1 MRKMLVTGLVPTLF
15 TSVLLTACGQSSNMP
30 MASNTPSPTTPSPS
44 PTPGPVPVPVPTPGP
59 VAGPKTC
66 ITNAGNYN
74 EMATD
79 AGMLAVT
86 GGFGVPFCEEKFLS
100 DYPDADIPDRAP
112 GTGGI
117 GNPMAPSY
125 SGLEHCAR
133 RSEGKVYECK
143 PTAGS
148 IALLPD
154 NRMVYFNALESTEN
168 VEFNIV
174 KEFGDVSVN
183 DQTRVLTLNSNNVAS
198 WTRPINVDGGAE
210 NPTNDTDGGLGD
222 PLTGISPDDGARND
236 GALFCAHLVNLYDG
250 RVMAA
255 GGTDYYTELGAVE
268 LEGLKNTRIFN
279 PANDTWTQADLM
291 SWGRWYPTMVTFANG
306 NVFVASGVRKL
317 LKPVYLDRPADESG
331 RNETHTEIF
340 QPGCNDGRG
349 KWTDQ
354 GETGRRSLPL
364 FARLHLLP
372 NDEVLYAAGGQAFN
386 PAGQSYDM
394 ALFWDQMAVFNAG
407 TKSWRAIGMPG
418 SLPFPGFRGSTS
430 NVMLPLVPDA
440 NGSYNQVKLLTM
452 GGTYGLS
459 PGSPVPLAGSRIDTV
474 NLAAGAVTGMDTE
487 DTGSLNT
494 ARWYGSGVLLPT
506 GKVMLFSGADL
517 DEVISPG
524 SGVPNLQT
532 EMWDPDTGEWT
543 EMAVQGKARTYHN
556 VAFLLPDGRVMVGGH
571 GPISNNYA
579 FNLELPGRSP
589 QGRDPSFEIYSP
601 PYMFKARPSITSV
614 SASSVAPGGTLT
626 INTPNAASIA
636 ADGFVVLVRRTAL
649 THLVDGDQR
658 NVVLKV
664 NSSTG
669 TSLTVQIPDNDG
681 AKNQAVVP
689 PGHYMLF
696 VVNKSGTDLVPSV
709 SAPVLITG
717 ADLSCR

>member
-1 MRKMLVTGLVPTLF
+1 MYKKLMPHLLPTLF
-15 TSVLLTACGQSSNMP
+15 TAALLTGCGQSSSVQTV
-30 MASNTPSPTTPSPS
+30 MATPSPAPTPAPTPSPAPAPSPS
-44 PTPGPVPVPVPTPGP
+44 PGPV
-59 VAGPKTC
+59 GPKTC
-66 ITNAGNYN
+66 ITNAANYN

-79 AGMLAVT
+79 AAAMLST
-86 GGFGVPFCEEKFLS
+86 GGFSVPFCEEKFLS
-100 DYPDADIPDRAP
+100 DYPDAEIPDRGP
-112 GTGGI
+112 LT
-117 GNPMAPSY
+117 NPMPPSY
-125 SGLEHCAR
+125 SGLEHCGR
-133 RSEGKVYECK
+133 RSNDKFYECK

-174 KEFGDVSVN
+174 KEYGDVSVN
-183 DQTRVLTLNSNNVAS
+183 DQTRVLSLGVNSVAS
-198 WTRPINVDGGAE
+198 WTRPINVDGGAK
-210 NPTNDTDGGLGD
+210 NPTNDGSGN
-222 PLTGISPDDGARND
+222 PATGTSPDDGFRND

-255 GGTDYYTELGAVE
+255 GGTDYYTEAGAVE

-291 SWGRWYPTMVTFANG
+291 TWGRWYPTMVTFANG

-317 LKPVYLDRPADESG
+317 LKPVYADRPADESG

-340 QPGCNDGRG
+340 QPGCDEGKG

-372 NDEVLYAAGGQAFN
+372 NNEVLYAAGGQAFN

-394 ALFWDQMAVFNAG
+394 ALFWDRMAVFNAG
-407 TKSWRAIGMPG
+407 TKAWRDIGMPG
-418 SLPFPGFRGSTS
+418 SAPYIGFRGSTS
-430 NVMLPLVPDA
+430 NMMLPLVPDA
-440 NGSYNQVKLLTM
+440 SGAYNKVELLTM
-452 GGTYGLS
+452 GGTFGLS
-459 PGSPVPLAGSRIDTV
+459 PGSPMPINVTRVDTV
-474 NLAAGAVTGMDTE
+474 TLAAGVATTMQTRNVGNL
-487 DTGSLNT
+487 SV
-494 ARWYGSGVLLPT
+494 ARWYGHGVLMPT

-524 SGVPNLQT
+524 SGTPNRQT
-532 EMWDPDTGEWT
+532 EIWDPATGNWT
-543 EMAVQGKARTYHN
+543 RMAMQGKARTYHN
-556 VAFLLPDGRVMVGGH
+556 SAFLLPDGRIMVGGH
-571 GPISNNYA
+571 GPISNNYSMN
-579 FNLELPGRSP
+579 FELPGKSP

-601 PYMFKARPSITSV
+601 PYMFMPRPSITSV

-626 INTPNAASIA
+626 INTPNAASIV
-636 ADGFVVLVRRTAL
+636 ADGHVALVRRTAL

-658 NVVLKV
+658 TVILKV

-696 VVNKSGTDLVPSV
+696 VVNKAGTELVPSV
-709 SAPVLITG
+709 SVPVQITG

>member
-1 MRKMLVTGLVPTLF
+1 MRKTLMVGLLPTLF
-15 TSVLLTACGQSSNMP
+15 TSVLLTACGESGGAGSAVVANTP
-30 MASNTPSPTTPSPS
+30 VGTPSPVTIPSPS
-44 PTPGPVPVPVPTPGP
+44 PTPGPVVR
-59 VAGPKTC
+59 PKSC
-66 ITNAGNYN
+66 ITNAGDYN
-74 EMATD
+74 EMATA
-79 AGMLAVT
+79 AGGLATT

-100 DYPDADIPDRAP
+100 DYPDADIPDR
-112 GTGGI
+112 GTGSG
-117 GNPMAPSY
+117 GATNPMPPSY

-133 RSEGKVYECK
+133 RSENKFYECK

-174 KEFGDVSVN
+174 KEFGDVAIN

-198 WTRPINVDGGAE
+198 WTRPINNDGGAKS
-210 NPTNDTDGGLGD
+210 PTNDGAGSTAGG
-222 PLTGISPDDGARND
+222 TSPDDEFRND
-236 GALFCAHLVNLYDG
+236 GALFCAHLVNLHDG

-255 GGTDYYTELGAVE
+255 GGTDYYTEAGAVE
-268 LEGLKNTRIFN
+268 LEGLKNTRIFD

-291 SWGRWYPTMVTFANG
+291 TWGRWYPTMVTMANG

-317 LKPVYLDRPADESG
+317 LKPVYADRPADESG
-331 RNETHTEIF
+331 RNETHTEMF
-340 QPGCNDGRG
+340 QIGCNAGKG

-372 NDEVLYAAGGQAFN
+372 NNEVLYAAGGQAFN
-386 PAGQSYDM
+386 PAGQSYDQ

-407 TKSWRAIGMPG
+407 TKAWRAIGTPG
-418 SLPFPGFRGSTS
+418 SAPFIGFRGSTS
-430 NVMLPLVPDA
+430 NVMMPLVPDA
-440 NGSYNQVKLLTM
+440 SGGYNKVEFLTM

-459 PGSPVPLAGSRIDTV
+459 PGSPMPINVTRVDTV
-474 NLAAGAVTGMDTE
+474 NLAAGVATTMQTKNVGNLTA
-487 DTGSLNT
+487 
-494 ARWYGSGVLLPT
+494 ARWYGSGVLMPT

-524 SGVPNLQT
+524 SGTPNLQT
-532 EMWDPDTGEWT
+532 EMYDPAAGTWT
-543 EMAVQGKARTYHN
+543 RMALQGKARTYHN
-556 VAFLLPDGRVMVGGH
+556 VAFMLPDGRIMVGGH
-571 GPISNNYA
+571 GPISNNYSMN
-579 FNLELPGRSP
+579 FELPGKSP

-601 PYMFKARPSITSV
+601 PYMFKPRPSITSV
-614 SASSVAPGGTLT
+614 SASTVAPGGTLT

-636 ADGFVVLVRRTAL
+636 ADGFVTLMRRTAL

-658 NVVLKV
+658 SVVLKI

-696 VVNKSGTDLVPSV
+696 VVNKAGDELVPSV
-709 SAPVLITG
+709 SAPVLISG

>member
-1 MRKMLVTGLVPTLF
+1 MRNRIPGSLLPTLRSSLVA
-15 TSVLLTACGQSSNMP
+15 TLAGTLLLSACGDSSHV
-30 MASNTPSPTTPSPS
+30 A
-44 PTPGPVPVPVPTPGP
+44 GVVPTPAPVPSPGP
-59 VAGPKTC
+59 SPVPPPVGAKTC
-66 ITNAGNYN
+66 ITNAANYN

-79 AGMLAVT
+79 SATLMAT
-86 GGFGVPFCEEKFLS
+86 GGFTVPFCEEKFLS
-100 DYPDADIPDRAP
+100 DYPDADIPDRGA
-112 GTGGI
+112 GTGGMT
-117 GNPMAPSY
+117 NPAAPSY

-133 RSEGKVYECK
+133 RSEGKFYECK
-143 PTAGS
+143 PSAGS

-174 KEFGDVSVN
+174 KEYGDVAVN
-183 DQTRVLTLNSNNVAS
+183 DQTRVLTLGGNGVAS
-198 WTRPINVDGGAE
+198 WTRPVNVDGGAK
-210 NPTNDTDGGLGD
+210 NPTNDTDGGAGD
-222 PLTGISPDDGARND
+222 PTTGISPDDGARND

-291 SWGRWYPTMVTFANG
+291 SWGRWYPTMTTLANG
-306 NVFVASGVRKL
+306 NVFIVSGVRKL
-317 LKPVYLDRPADESG
+317 LKPVYADRPADESG

-340 QPGCNDGRG
+340 QPGCNEGRG

-372 NDEVLYAAGGQAFN
+372 NNEVLYAAGGQAFN

-394 ALFWDQMAVFNAG
+394 ALFWDQMAVFNAT
-407 TKSWRAIGMPG
+407 TKSWRAIGTPG
-418 SLPFPGFRGSTS
+418 SAPYLGFRGSTS

-440 NGSYNQVKLLTM
+440 DGGYPKAEFLTM

-459 PGSPVPLAGSRIDTV
+459 PGSPVPIAVSRVDTV
-474 NLAAGAVTGMDTE
+474 NLAAGVVTTMETRNV
-487 DTGSLNT
+487 GSLAK
-494 ARWYGSGVLLPT
+494 ARWYGHGVLLPT
-506 GKVMLFSGADL
+506 GKVMLFSGADM

-524 SGVPNLQT
+524 SGAPNMQT
-532 EMWDPDTGEWT
+532 EIWDPATGNWT
-543 EMAVQGKARTYHN
+543 PMALQGKARTYHN
-556 VAFLLPDGRVMVGGH
+556 SEFLLPDGRIMVGGH
-571 GPISNNYA
+571 GPISNNYSMN
-579 FNLELPGRSP
+579 FELPGKSP

-601 PYMFKARPSITSV
+601 PYVFMPRPGI
-614 SASSVAPGGTLT
+614 SSLGSSTVAPGATLT

-636 ADGFVVLVRRTAL
+636 SDGFVTLMRRTAI

-658 NVVLKV
+658 SVVLRIIG
-664 NSSTG
+664 STG
-669 TSLTVQIPDNDG
+669 SSLTVQIPDNDA

-696 VVNKSGTDLVPSV
+696 VVNKVGGELVPSV
-709 SAPVLITG
+709 SAPLLITG